1 VPEPNGGA
9 PDVEEAPEPG
19 PVPTGPAAEGGAVTD
34 YKRPESVLV
43 VIVTA
48 AGEFLLL
55 RRTWPAGFWQSVT
68 GSLMR
73 GETPRAA
80 AIREVREETGI
91 SAPAALIDLDHTER
105 FAIPPRWRRSRYAPG
120 VHYNCEHWFALPLAQ
135 RRIVRLR
142 PREHVEYRWLPA
154 ARAAASTGS
163 WTNRLAIQV
172 VAGLIARP

>member
-1 VPEPNGGA
+1 MPEPNGGA
-9 PDVEEAPEPG
+9 PDGEATSEPG
-19 PVPTGPAAEGGAVTD
+19 PVAAD

-43 VIVTA
+43 VIFTA

-80 AIREVREETGI
+80 ALREVREETGI
-91 SAPAALIDLDHTER
+91 SAPAALIDLDHSQR
-105 FAIPPRWRRSRYAPG
+105 FAIPPNWRGRYAPG

-142 PREHVEYRWLPA
+142 AREHLEYRWLSA
-154 ARAAASTGS
+154 GRAAALTGS
-163 WTNRLAIQV
+163 WTNRLAIQAV
-172 VAGLIARP
+172 VGLIGRA